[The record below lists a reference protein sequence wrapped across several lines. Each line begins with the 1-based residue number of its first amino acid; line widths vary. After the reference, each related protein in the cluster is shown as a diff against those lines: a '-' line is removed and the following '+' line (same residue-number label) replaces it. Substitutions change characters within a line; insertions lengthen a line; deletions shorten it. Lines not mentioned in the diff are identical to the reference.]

1 MKLVIE
7 KRKLGYICVLLYV
20 FLVLSLPDGIKNM
33 TALYKM
39 TTRGINVTYTYN
51 YYFSLLEI
59 PVILIGLYKY
69 RCSNIVKFLKIYILL
84 IVLNVAYWLFNLD
97 NVITLNSYEMFLIL
111 ITGFSAAAIIMDK
124 ENSFEDIETIMDW
137 FTILQ
142 FVLVMVSMVSGASGA
157 NGRYAAIGIGSG
169 QTANIAAHYLVWT
182 FFARKGKTRVIPVL
196 TALVTI
202 VLTGSRT
209 NLLAVLLIVVA
220 FVGRFLKKQIEDE
233 NGKKILLLT
242 VTGTVVII
250 LMLITNKGIKME
262 SLSRVTDLIQG
273 NVLQN
278 ITTDDSYLGRLR
290 SVEGSIRILKKNP
303 HGLPFSLY
311 AIERESA
318 REFSM
323 EYPHSVLLSYL
334 LLWSPVIAVGCLLYL
349 IKILV
354 KSIKLHDGVAI
365 YIGFMLVMFAL
376 YGAPILYA
384 KTYLT
389 FLVFVSYAKAK
400 LNYVEENQV
409 ERFERGYEE

>member
-157 NGRYAAIGIGSG
+157 NGRYAAIGMGSG

-311 AIERESA
+311 AIEMESA

>member
-1 MKLVIE
+1 MKLVVE

-39 TTRGINVTYTYN
+39 TTREINVTYTYN

-59 PVILIGLYKY
+59 PVILIGLSKY
-69 RCSNIVKFLKIYILL
+69 RHSNVVKFLKIYILL
-84 IVLNVAYWLFNLD
+84 IALNLAYCFLNLD
-97 NVITLNSYEMFLIL
+97 NVIALNSYEMFLIL
-111 ITGFSAAAIIMDK
+111 ISGFSAAAIVMDK

-137 FTILQ
+137 FTIFQ
-142 FVLVMVSMVSGASGA
+142 FVLVMVSMVSGTSGA
-157 NGRYAAIGIGSG
+157 NGRYAAIGMGSG

-182 FFARKGKTRVIPVL
+182 FFARKGKTRAIPVL
-196 TALVTI
+196 TALVTV

-209 NLLAVLLIVVA
+209 NLLAVLLIVVVFA
-220 FVGRFLKKQIEDE
+220 GKFLKKQLEDG
-233 NGKKILLLT
+233 NGKKIILLILT
-242 VTGTVVII
+242 GVVLTS
-250 LMLITNKGIKME
+250 LMLIANKGIKME
-262 SLSRVTDLIQG
+262 SLSRAMDLVQG

-278 ITTDDSYLGRLR
+278 IATDDSYLGRLR

-334 LLWSPVIAVGCLLYL
+334 LLWSPVIAVGCLAYL
-349 IKILV
+349 VGLLIRA
-354 KSIKLHDGVAI
+354 IKLQDSAAI

-389 FLVFVSYAKAK
+389 FFVFVSYARAK
-400 LNYVEENQV
+400 LNYAAGNPVEM
-409 ERFERGYEE
+409 FE

>member
-157 NGRYAAIGIGSG
+157 NGRYAAIGMGSG

-311 AIERESA
+311 VIERESA

>member
-7 KRKLGYICVLLYV
+7 KRKLGNICVLLYV

-111 ITGFSAAAIIMDK
+111 ITGFSAAGIIMDK
-124 ENSFEDIETIMDW
+124 ENSFEDIEAIMDW

-157 NGRYAAIGIGSG
+157 NGRYAAIGMGSG

-220 FVGRFLKKQIEDE
+220 FVGRFLKKQIEDG

-262 SLSRVTDLIQG
+262 SLSRVTDIIQG

-303 HGLPFSLY
+303 HGLSFSLY

-354 KSIKLHDGVAI
+354 KSMKLHDGVAI

-389 FLVFVSYAKAK
+389 FFVFVSYAKAK
-400 LNYVEENQV
+400 LDYVEENQV